1 MQLQCDAMA
10 LKQSQI
16 ETENVQVLARVNKY
30 ERQVEEIARAL
41 KENTESVNRFREGTK
56 EQIRKS
62 EESAQDQ
69 IVDLQNRIGR
79 NLAQIDSIKLVYE
92 QQTLKVNK
100 IEEVAKNA
108 NLQSAENEKRILT
121 LEPSKLDRTVFEDY
135 QKELDLKI

>member
-16 ETENVQVLARVNKY
+16 ETENVLVLARVNKY

-69 IVDLQNRIGR
+69 IVDLQN
-79 NLAQIDSIKLVYE
+79 
-92 QQTLKVNK
+92 
-100 IEEVAKNA
+100 
-108 NLQSAENEKRILT
+108 
-121 LEPSKLDRTVFEDY
+121 
-135 QKELDLKI
+135 